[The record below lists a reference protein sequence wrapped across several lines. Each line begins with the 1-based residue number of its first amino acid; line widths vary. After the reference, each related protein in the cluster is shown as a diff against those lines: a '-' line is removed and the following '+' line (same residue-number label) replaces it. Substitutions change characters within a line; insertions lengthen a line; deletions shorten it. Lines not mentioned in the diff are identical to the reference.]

1 MNKIENFIKENQ
13 SLSPATPKE
22 LKDKLS
28 EFEEKRKFRVEL
40 RKKSQKERYKKI
52 MFKKGDKV
60 FFTDSGYEKI
70 YIVKEDQSF
79 DVIKLKDYNGLYNAS
94 HFTLVKEDIPERKYL
109 VFNTDIKDNFKTKS
123 AGIDCDSFD

>member
-40 RKKSQKERYKKI
+40 RKKSQKERYKK
-52 MFKKGDKV
+52 
-60 FFTDSGYEKI
+60 
-70 YIVKEDQSF
+70 
-79 DVIKLKDYNGLYNAS
+79 
-94 HFTLVKEDIPERKYL
+94 
-109 VFNTDIKDNFKTKS
+109 
-123 AGIDCDSFD
+123 